1 MLREKRKWG
10 GGNMEDFDKVGF
22 EDSIIVGQEF

>member
-1 MLREKRKWG
+1 MLREKRKW